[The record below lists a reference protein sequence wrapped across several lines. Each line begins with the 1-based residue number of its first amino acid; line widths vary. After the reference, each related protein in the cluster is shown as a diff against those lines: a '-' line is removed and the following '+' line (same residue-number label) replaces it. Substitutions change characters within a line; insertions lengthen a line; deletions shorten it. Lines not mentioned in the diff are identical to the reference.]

1 MVLHDNKWDRK
12 AKQAYNRKHGIET
25 PKPVKQIVPKNHWK
39 SEDGESSDSVPEPVP
54 APESSESSA
63 FTDHMQAIELPSL
76 PDMPEQS
83 EEEKALIAQRIA
95 SLKETEKK
103 SYRSHVTVVDDLAGF
118 ERINSN
124 VEHSRMTRD
133 IRRRFGK
140 AKLAELEDDDDFES
154 FMDNPVPVSEKQES
168 KAVGKFEIDPEKQ
181 SFIDGLL
188 R

>member
-25 PKPVKQIVPKNHWK
+25 PKPAKEILPKNHWK
-39 SEDGESSDSVPEPVP
+39 TDGEDLNNDVSVPEPTV
-54 APESSESSA
+54 ESTTPSA
-63 FTDHMQAIELPSL
+63 FTDHLQAIELPSL

-95 SLKETEKK
+95 ELKATEQKQ
-103 SYRSHVTVVDDLAGF
+103 YRSHVTVVDNMAEF

-133 IRRRFGK
+133 MRRRFGK
-140 AKLAELEDDDDFES
+140 PKHGELEEDDDFES
-154 FMDNPVPVSEKQES
+154 FMENPAPIQKQTAP
-168 KAVGKFEIDPEKQ
+168 KTVGKFEIDPEKQ